1 MAMSG
6 AADDDRP
13 LWDDPDDGALARLVT
28 RPDLPAGFERW
39 QLTLAAGARVPADP
53 DDWAGA
59 LVLVDR
65 GRIEVDCA
73 VGGRHTFGAGDLLVL
88 GHLPLRSLHNPGDA
102 PVRLVAVRRH
112 GQHPPAGLLRVLRH
126 IRR

>member
-1 MAMSG
+1 MG
-6 AADDDRP
+6 EAADDQP
-13 LWDDPDDGALARLVT
+13 LWDDADDGALARLVT

-39 QLTLAAGARVPADP
+39 QLTLAAGAHRSADP

-65 GRIEVDCA
+65 GRLEVDCA
-73 VGGRHTFGAGDLLVL
+73 LGGRHTFDAGDLLVL
-88 GHLPLRSLHNPGDA
+88 GRLPLRSLHNPGDG

-112 GQHPPAGLLRVLRH
+112 GEQPPAGLLRVIRH
-126 IRR
+126 IHR

>member
-1 MAMSG
+1 MGG
-6 AADDDRP
+6 AADNDQP
-13 LWDDPDDGALARLVT
+13 LWNDPDDGAVARLVT

-39 QLTLAAGARVPADP
+39 QLTLAAGARRPADP

-59 LVLVDR
+59 LVLVDQ
-65 GRIEVDCA
+65 GHLEVDCT
-73 VGGRHTFGAGDLLVL
+73 VGGRHTFSAGDLLVL
-88 GHLPLRSLHNPGDA
+88 GRLPLRTLRNPGDG

-112 GQHPPAGLLRVLRH
+112 GEQPPAGLLRVIRH